1 MHEDTQLEYAR
12 GFAESLKDVQAC
24 TQVIQ
29 DAMLGTPRTNGVG
42 FDERLVDLWK
52 MQKQS
57 YERLDGIRNI
67 LWVIALIALIHTARH
82 W

>member
-12 GFAESLKDVQAC
+12 EFADGLKDVQGN

-29 DAMLGTPRTNGVG
+29 DVLLGSPRTNGVG

-52 MQKQS
+52 IQKQS
-57 YERLDGIRNI
+57 FDRLDGIRNI
-67 LWVIALIALIHTARH
+67 LWIIALIILIHTARH